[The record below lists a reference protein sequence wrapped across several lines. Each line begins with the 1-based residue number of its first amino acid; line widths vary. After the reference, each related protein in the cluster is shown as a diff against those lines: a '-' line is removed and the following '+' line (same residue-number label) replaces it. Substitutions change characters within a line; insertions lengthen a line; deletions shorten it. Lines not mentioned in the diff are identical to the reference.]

1 MKREK
6 RLALAMSAALLMCLG
21 GCSISASSS
30 SKPPPAGE
38 PTSGAAAAAVIKARW
53 LRVFDASIPI
63 TRRLTLLQNGQAFAS
78 FVRAQE
84 KTSIGAL
91 VLEASGTVS
100 SVSVHPNG
108 MATVVYTILLA
119 GKPLEK
125 NITGNAVFTGG
136 SWKVATATFCGLL
149 YLAYGKASHQIPQA
163 CKG

>member
-6 RLALAMSAALLMCLG
+6 RLALAVCAALLICLG
-21 GCSISASSS
+21 GCSSSGSSS
-30 SKPPPAGE
+30 SKPLAAGE
-38 PTSGAAAAAVIKARW
+38 PTSGSAAATVIKARW

-63 TRRLTLLQNGQAFAS
+63 TRRLNLLQNGQAFAS

-84 KTSIGAL
+84 KTTIGTL

-100 SVSVHPNG
+100 SVTVHRNG
-108 MATVVYTILLA
+108 LATVVYTILLA

-125 NITGNAVFTGG
+125 NITGNAVYTGG
-136 SWKVATATFCGLL
+136 SWKVAAATFCGLL
-149 YLAYGKASHQIPQA
+149 YLAYGKTSHQIPQA